1 MKKLIV
7 LFLVTVLTVLVGS
20 PRATLLKT
28 ETSTLGA
35 GSADTITISGITITG
50 DSLGVIIEFDK
61 DSVSGEL
68 RYQYVSPNG
77 QTDTTQFA
85 NLPTLLE
92 VPATGYSAFS
102 GKVPVTAGVYK
113 LQYYLIVTNDKS
125 STQAVTS
132 KVYSISHQ

>member
-50 DSLGVIIEFDK
+50 DSLGVTVEFDK

-85 NLPTLLE
+85 NLPTALE
-92 VPATGYSAFS
+92 IPTTGYTAFS
-102 GKVPVTAGVYK
+102 STIPVTAGVYK

-125 STQAVTS
+125 STQTVTS